1 MNTEQDRNQGRTL
14 RRWIAMLAVPLF
26 LTGTALFSFLWNVPL
41 DKLAA
46 PRRADASPA
55 VLLRE
60 ASSPAVRT
68 VPNHPSLE
76 PAILSMLRHYTETIS
91 NAGHLDFTSH
101 APQEVEIRMDGLS
114 ISLGPSLAVFN
125 FETRYG
131 LRMQTSRKPDAADRA
146 VYQWLKDTMQ
156 PEEPAEPETALTQ
169 PSNGTGA
176 ALSNPSS
183 CRKSCGTERSSAR
196 EPDAPGPEDDSLQRL

>member
-1 MNTEQDRNQGRTL
+1 MNKEQDKDQGRRNRL
-14 RRWIAMLAVPLF
+14 RRWTAILAVPLF
-26 LTGTALFSFLWNVPL
+26 LAGTALFSFLWNVPL

-46 PRRADASPA
+46 PRRTDSSPA
-55 VLLRE
+55 ILFKE
-60 ASSPAVRT
+60 PSSPAVRA

-76 PAILSMLRHYTETIS
+76 PGIFSLLGHYTETIS
-91 NAGHLDFTSH
+91 NAGRLDFTTH

-114 ISLGPSLAVFN
+114 IGLSPSLAVFN

-131 LRMQTSRKPDAADRA
+131 FRMQTSRKPDAADRA
-146 VYQWLKDTMQ
+146 VYQWLKNTMQ

-169 PSNGTGA
+169 PSNGTGP

-183 CRKSCGTERSSAR
+183 SLKSCGPAGSSAR
-196 EPDAPGPEDDSLQRL
+196 EPDAP